1 MVGSE
6 HVSRRLLLLRH
17 AAAEPGHD
25 IADAD
30 RRLTPAGRQAAASLA
45 ERLSRPPP
53 ALVLCSPAR
62 RAIET
67 AELAGLDAGID
78 EQLYL
83 AGAATLL
90 ERLRSVDDAIRSVLV
105 VGHNP
110 GLEDLATVLSGR
122 RIPLG
127 TASVAALDVDR
138 SWAELGLGED

>member
-1 MVGSE
+1 
-6 HVSRRLLLLRH
+6 
-17 AAAEPGHD
+17 
-25 IADAD
+25 
-30 RRLTPAGRQAAASLA
+30 
-45 ERLSRPPP
+45 
-53 ALVLCSPAR
+53 VLCSPAR